1 MQQDLS
7 NIAEPAVDELFHL
20 NIPLLTG
27 VDLRSTYCFLLEEE
41 ASRDWET
48 WAKHLAVLKQ
58 QGLNTEKFIADFSS
72 GLHKGIFREYKDV
85 TFQGDVFH
93 VLYLSKK
100 NDTLF

>member
-1 MQQDLS
+1 M
-7 NIAEPAVDELFHL
+7 
-20 NIPLLTG
+20 
-27 VDLRSTYCFLLEEE
+27 RSTYCFLLEEE
-41 ASRDWET
+41 ASRDRET
-48 WAKHLAVLKQ
+48 WAKHLAILKQ

-85 TFQGDVFH
+85 PFQGDVFQ